1 MIKLLTF
8 SIEKLLS
15 LLRDAC
21 HKEASNWT
29 ERKLYPETD
38 DLVTSIERDE
48 IVAYLLEVCQRE
60 DMSFSIDTFSLFVIL
75 LDRFLSSY
83 KVKSKYLEC
92 LAVACLYIA
101 SKVKEEDENISIT
114 SEFLMD
120 CDAKCSIAELLR
132 MEQMI
137 LTKFEWNV
145 NQTTHVDFLNI
156 FYAILVNK
164 YKEIEGKLNNELT
177 TKKVNIWKYK
187 HAKSF
192 KLDTSSSIDLS
203 KVNKSLPN
211 SSYPPVDLDFLDT
224 LHSNLK
230 QLLCI
235 DELTSSFR
243 PHMLVYCLISNHI
256 EKTII
261 ENQHINMIYKEALIQ
276 TLNSAKIYS
285 KLIDED
291 MLDICKE
298 KIKYHLSSIE
308 TSNSLFDQYLS
319 EYHSGIVNSFR
330 SSLSVVNTDL
340 PAIKEEDEE
349 IEQDNCVTSKNNN
362 NNMILRN
369 ISNCMQNDTNE
380 MDTSSSS
387 LSSSSSFE
395 NNVNNNNDINNNS
408 NDMIDKDDIDNGLNR
423 FDQYKKKIMMLT
435 HHQNAKGLTY
445 ADILIGRTRTDG
457 TCICEQQKR
466 KLSENSS
473 VCDDDEIKQYY
484 NQEEEE
490 DYDEDYYENGQDD
503 NDFDYASNEVRF
515 N

>member
-8 SIEKLLS
+8 SIERLLS
-15 LLRDAC
+15 LLKEAC
-21 HKEASNWT
+21 HKETNNWT
-29 ERKLYPETD
+29 ERKQYPETD

-60 DMSFSIDTFSLFVIL
+60 DMSFSVDTFSLFVIL

-120 CDAKCSIAELLR
+120 CDAKCSISELLR

-164 YKEIEGKLNNELT
+164 YQEIEVKLNNEIT

-192 KLDTSSSIDLS
+192 KLDTSSASSDMPI
-203 KVNKSLPN
+203 VNKSLPN

-224 LHSNLK
+224 LHSHLK

-243 PHMLVYCLISNHI
+243 PHMLAYCLLSNHI
-256 EKTII
+256 EKTIVD
-261 ENQHINMIYKEALIQ
+261 NQHINMIYKEALMQ

-291 MLDICKE
+291 ILDICKE

-330 SSLSVVNTDL
+330 TSLSVVNTDL

-362 NNMILRN
+362 NTILRN
-369 ISNCMQNDTNE
+369 ISNCMQNDSNNE
-380 MDTSSSS
+380 MDISSS
-387 LSSSSSFE
+387 SSSSSFE
-395 NNVNNNNDINNNS
+395 NNVNNNN
-408 NDMIDKDDIDNGLNR
+408 NDTIDKDDIDNGLNR

-435 HHQNAKGLTY
+435 HHQDAKGLTY

-473 VCDDDEIKQYY
+473 VGDDDEIKQDYC
-484 NQEEEE
+484 NEDENE
-490 DYDEDYYENGQDD
+490 DYDYDYDETEGYYENEPDD

>member
-1 MIKLLTF
+1 MIKLLSF
-8 SIEKLLS
+8 SMEKLLS
-15 LLRDAC
+15 LLKDAC
-21 HKEASNWT
+21 HKETNNWT
-29 ERKLYPETD
+29 ERKEYPETD
-38 DLVTSIERDE
+38 ELVTSIERDE
-48 IVAYLLEVCQRE
+48 IVAYLLEICQRE
-60 DMSFSIDTFSLFVIL
+60 DMSLSIDTFSLFVIL

-92 LAVACLYIA
+92 LAVACLYIS
-101 SKVKEEDENISIT
+101 SKVKEEDDKISIT

-145 NQTTHVDFLNI
+145 NQITHVDFLNI

-164 YKEIEGKLNNELT
+164 YQEIQVKLNNELT

-192 KLDTSSSIDLS
+192 KLDTSVSTD
-203 KVNKSLPN
+203 KPGVNNSLPY
-211 SSYPPVDLDFLDT
+211 SSYPPVDLDFLET

-243 PHMLVYCLISNHI
+243 PHMLAYCLLSNHI
-256 EKTII
+256 EFNFVDKT
-261 ENQHINMIYKEALIQ
+261 HINMIYKEELLQ

-285 KLIDED
+285 KLLDED
-291 MLDICKE
+291 MIDICKE

-308 TSNSLFDQYLS
+308 TSNSLFDEYLS

-362 NNMILRN
+362 MILRN
-369 ISNCMQNDTNE
+369 ISNCEQNTSSDE

-387 LSSSSSFE
+387 SSLCE
-395 NNVNNNNDINNNS
+395 NNVNNNEKLDQN
-408 NDMIDKDDIDNGLNR
+408 DIDNGLNR

-473 VCDDDEIKQYY
+473 VSDDDEIKQDLY
-484 NQEEEE
+484 NQDEEE
-490 DYDEDYYENGQDD
+490 DDYYDETEDYYENEQDD
-503 NDFDYASNEVRF
+503 NDFDYASNELRF